1 MNLEGIRALLVEDNP
16 GDARLFLEL
25 VRETGAGYLKLEHV
39 DRLDSALARL
49 SSEHFDV
56 VLLDL
61 SLPDEQG
68 LNTLL
73 RTHAH
78 APKVPI
84 VILTGLDDE
93 ALAVKAVRAGAQ
105 DYLVKGRVDG
115 DLLVRSMRYA
125 TERWR
130 AVEALERREE
140 HYRSLIEHSL
150 DLISILNVDGTIR
163 YVSPSHERVLGY
175 RLDELVG
182 QNVFTFIHPDDLSG
196 IKESFARGDG
206 AASLESR
213 FRHKD
218 GSWRMLESFGRN
230 LSHVPGVSGLVVNS
244 RDVTDRKRLEEQL
257 HHSQRLEAVGRLAG
271 GVAHDFNNL
280 LMVITGYSQMLL
292 DGMHA
297 GDPARTDLEQ
307 VVKASERAT
316 DLTRQLLAFSRR
328 QVVRPAILSLNVLVH
343 DMDRMLRRVIG
354 EDIEL
359 IASFAP
365 DLKTVRADPGQLE
378 QVVLNVAV
386 NARDAMPN
394 GGKLTLETANVQVT
408 EEFTRAHPAPKVGSY
423 AMLSMRDTGFGM
435 DAEVL
440 TRLFEPFFTTKENG
454 TGLGLSTSYGIIK
467 QSGGDI
473 WVDSKP
479 GHGTTFRIYLPVAEE
494 PAEAVEAPRES
505 PALRGAETILLVEDE
520 DGVRRVVE
528 TMLKRHGYNVLSSA
542 SCSDA
547 MSLAERYAGPI
558 HLLITDVVM
567 PGMSGRTMAESLTA
581 LRPETKVLYVSG
593 YGGPLESDISSGFLQ
608 KPFTTEELARK
619 IRALFP
625 AAS

>member
-39 DRLDSALARL
+39 DRLDAALARL

-93 ALAVKAVRAGAQ
+93 GLAVKAVRAGAQ

-182 QNVFTFIHPDDLSG
+182 QNVFTFLHPDDLAG
-196 IKESFARGDG
+196 IKESFVRGDG
-206 AASLESR
+206 AASSESR

-292 DGMHA
+292 DAMLA
-297 GDPARTDLEQ
+297 GDPARADLEQ
-307 VVKASERAT
+307 VVKAAERAT

-328 QVVRPAILSLNVLVH
+328 QVVRPVILSLNVLVQ

-408 EEFTRAHPAPKVGSY
+408 EEFARTHPAPKVGPY

-479 GHGTTFRIYLPVAEE
+479 GHGTTFSIYLPAAEE
-494 PAEAVEAPRES
+494 PAEPVEALRES

-528 TMLKRHGYNVLSSA
+528 TMLRRHGYNVLSSA
-542 SCSDA
+542 SCGDA

-567 PGMSGRTMAESLTA
+567 PGMSGRTMAENLIA

>member
-1 MNLEGIRALLVEDNP
+1 MNLEGIHALLVEDNP

-25 VRETGAGYLKLEHV
+25 VRETGVEYLKLEHV
-39 DRLDSALARL
+39 ARLDAALARL
-49 SSEHFDV
+49 SNDHFDV

-182 QNVFTFIHPDDLSG
+182 QNVFAFIHPDDLAG
-196 IKESFARGDG
+196 VKENFTRSEG
-206 AASLESR
+206 AASLECR

-218 GSWRMLESFGRN
+218 GSWRMMESFGRN

-280 LMVITGYSQMLL
+280 LMIITGYSQMLL

-297 GDPARTDLEQ
+297 GDPVRADLEQ
-307 VVKASERAT
+307 VVKAAERAT

-328 QVVRPAILSLNVLVH
+328 QVVRPVILNLNSLVH

-359 IASFAP
+359 NASFAA
-365 DLKTVRADPGQLE
+365 DLKTVRADPGQIE
-378 QVVLNVAV
+378 QVVLNIAV

-394 GGKLTLETANVQVT
+394 GGKLTLETANLQLT
-408 EEFTRAHPAPKVGSY
+408 EELARAHPAQKLGHYV
-423 AMLSMRDTGFGM
+423 MLSLRDTGFGM
-435 DAEVL
+435 DGEVL
-440 TRLFEPFFTTKENG
+440 SRLFEPFFTTKEKG

-479 GHGTTFRIYLPVAEE
+479 GQGTTFRIYLPVAEE
-494 PAEAVEAPRES
+494 AAEPAEAPRGS
-505 PALRGAETILLVEDE
+505 PVPGGAETILLVEDE

-528 TMLKRHGYNVLSSA
+528 TMLTRHGYNVLSTA
-542 SCSDA
+542 SCQEA
-547 MSLAERYAGPI
+547 MAFAEGYAGRI

-567 PGMSGRTMAESLTA
+567 PGMSGRAMAETLTA
-581 LRPETKVLYVSG
+581 QRPETKVLYVSG
-593 YGGPLESDISSGFLQ
+593 YGGPIESDTTSGFLQ
-608 KPFTTEELARK
+608 KPFTTAELARK
-619 IRALFP
+619 IRELFKEKP
-625 AAS
+625 